1 MKVSSVT
8 GVSDSYGNATLVA
21 MSGAIR
27 SALTSYRNVTF
38 VERYYIPNISP
49 DESRCRDVYA
59 IGGINNLY
67 LTIENEADYN
77 TSIVVRV
84 YLKNNVHTDNYIVT
98 LTLKLDGEELGEKT
112 YLFDNKMYTFSDNGR
127 LYCLMFSTKNSKP
140 TDYIG
145 IDSGYIYI
153 NDSACK
159 DDSYGTKQYVNAY
172 IPNITYSETEKA
184 LKTRPLI
191 TADNIASA
199 TAFYSISGILYKMIN
214 SAFSAMNFSLIQI
227 GDTKYRQVYA
237 NYLFVKNGDNE

>member
-1 MKVSSVT
+1 MKVTNIT

-38 VERYYIPNISP
+38 VERYSI
-49 DESRCRDVYA
+49 DEVCCRDVYA
-59 IGGINNLY
+59 IDGINNLY
-67 LTIENEADYN
+67 LTIENESTFNAY
-77 TSIVVRV
+77 IVVRV

-98 LTLKLDGEELGEKT
+98 LTLELGGEMIGEDT
-112 YLFDNKMYTFSDNGR
+112 YLFDNKMYTFSENGQ
-127 LYCLMFSTKNSKP
+127 LYCLMFSTKNSTP

-145 IDSGYIYI
+145 IDSEYLYI

-159 DDSYGTKQYVNAY
+159 DDSYGTKQYVNTY

-214 SAFSAMNFSLIQI
+214 SAFTAMNFSLIQV

-237 NYLFVKNGDNE
+237 DYLFVKNGDDE

>member
-1 MKVSSVT
+1 MKVTNIT
-8 GVSDSYGNATLVA
+8 GASDSYGNATLVA

-38 VERYYIPNISP
+38 VERYYI
-49 DESRCRDVYA
+49 DEDYGRDVYA

-67 LTIENEADYN
+67 LTIENEATYN
-77 TSIVVRV
+77 AHIVVRT
-84 YLKNNVHTDNYIVT
+84 YLKNNVHTDNYIDTIT
-98 LTLKLDGEELGEKT
+98 LELGGEMIGEDT
-112 YLFDNKMYTFSDNGR
+112 YLFDNKMYTFSENGR
-127 LYCLMFSTKNSKP
+127 LYCLMFSTKNSTP

-191 TADNIASA
+191 TANNIASA

-237 NYLFVKNGDNE
+237 DYLFVKNGDDE

>member
-38 VERYYIPNISP
+38 VERYYI
-49 DESRCRDVYA
+49 DEDYGRDVYA

-67 LTIENEADYN
+67 LTIENEAAYN
-77 TSIVVRV
+77 PYIVVRV
-84 YLKNNVHTDNYIVT
+84 YLKNNVHTDNYIYTIT
-98 LTLKLDGEELGEKT
+98 LELGGEMLGERF
-112 YLFDNKMYTFSDNGR
+112 LFDNKMYTFSENGQ
-127 LYCLMFSTKNSKP
+127 LYCLMFSTQDSTP
-140 TDYIG
+140 TNFIG
-145 IDSGYIYI
+145 IDSEYLYI

-172 IPNITYSETEKA
+172 IPNITYAEAEKA

-191 TADNIASA
+191 TDNNIASA
-199 TAFYSISGILYKMIN
+199 TAFCSISGILYKMIN

-237 NYLFVKNGDNE
+237 GYLFVKNGDNE

>member
-8 GVSDSYGNATLVA
+8 GVSNFYGNATLVA

-38 VERYYIPNISP
+38 VERYSI
-49 DESRCRDVYA
+49 DEVCCRDVYA

-67 LTIENEADYN
+67 LTIENEATYN

-98 LTLKLDGEELGEKT
+98 LTLELGGEMIGENT
-112 YLFDNKMYTFSDNGR
+112 FLFDNKMYTFSENGR
-127 LYCLMFSTKNSKP
+127 LYCLMFSTKNSTP
-140 TDYIG
+140 TDFIG
-145 IDSGYIYI
+145 IDSGYLYI
-153 NDSACK
+153 DDSACK

-191 TADNIASA
+191 TADNIEFA

-214 SAFSAMNFSLIQI
+214 SAFSAMNFSLIQV

-237 NYLFVKNGDNE
+237 DYLFIKNGDDE

>member
-38 VERYYIPNISP
+38 VERYSI
-49 DESRCRDVYA
+49 DENYCRDVYA

-67 LTIENEADYN
+67 LTIENESTYN
-77 TSIVVRV
+77 PYIVVRT
-84 YLKNNVHTDNYIVT
+84 YLKNNVHTDNYIDTIT
-98 LTLKLDGEELGEKT
+98 LELGGEMLGERF
-112 YLFDNKMYTFSDNGR
+112 LFDNKMYTFSENGR
-127 LYCLMFSTKNSKP
+127 LYCLMFSTKDSIP
-140 TDYIG
+140 TNYIG
-145 IDSGYIYI
+145 IDSEYLYI

-184 LKTRPLI
+184 LKARPLI
-191 TADNIASA
+191 TANNIASA
-199 TAFYSISGILYKMIN
+199 TAFCSTPGILYKMIN

>member
-1 MKVSSVT
+1 MKVTSVT
-8 GVSDSYGNATLVA
+8 GASDSYGNATLVA

-38 VERYYIPNISP
+38 VERYSIGE
-49 DESRCRDVYA
+49 DRWRDVYA

-67 LTIENEADYN
+67 LTIENESEYN
-77 TSIVVRV
+77 ASIVVRV

-98 LTLKLDGEELGEKT
+98 LTLELGGEMIGTET
-112 YLFDNKMYTFSDNGR
+112 YLFYNKMYTFSDNGQ
-127 LYCLMFSTKNSKP
+127 LYCLMFSTKNSTP

-214 SAFSAMNFSLIQI
+214 SAFSAMNFSLIQV

-237 NYLFVKNGDNE
+237 NYLFVKNGDEE

>member
-8 GVSDSYGNATLVA
+8 GVSNSYGNATLAA

-38 VERYYIPNISP
+38 VERYSI
-49 DESRCRDVYA
+49 DEVCCRDVYA

-67 LTIENEADYN
+67 LTIENES
-77 TSIVVRV
+77 TSNPYIVVRV
-84 YLKNNVHTDNYIVT
+84 YLKNNVHTNNYIYTIT
-98 LTLKLDGEELGEKT
+98 LELGGEILGENT
-112 YLFDNKMYTFSDNGR
+112 YSFDNKMYTFSENGR
-127 LYCLMFSTKNSKP
+127 LYCLMFSTKNSTP

-199 TAFYSISGILYKMIN
+199 TAFCSISGILYKMIN
-214 SAFSAMNFSLIQI
+214 SAFGTMNFSLIQV

-237 NYLFVKNGDNE
+237 NYLFVKNGDDE

>member
-38 VERYYIPNISP
+38 VERYSI
-49 DESRCRDVYA
+49 DENYCRDVYA

-67 LTIENEADYN
+67 LTIENESTYN
-77 TSIVVRV
+77 PYIVVRT
-84 YLKNNVHTDNYIVT
+84 YLKNNVHTDNYIDTIT
-98 LTLKLDGEELGEKT
+98 LELGGEMLGERF
-112 YLFDNKMYTFSDNGR
+112 LFDNKMYTFSENGQ
-127 LYCLMFSTKNSKP
+127 LYCLMFSTKNSTP

-145 IDSGYIYI
+145 IDSGYLYI

-172 IPNITYSETEKA
+172 IPNITYAEAEKA
-184 LKTRPLI
+184 LKARPLI
-191 TADNIASA
+191 TDNNIASA
-199 TAFYSISGILYKMIN
+199 TAFCSISGILYKMIN
-214 SAFSAMNFSLIQI
+214 SAFSAMNFSLIQV

-237 NYLFVKNGDNE
+237 DYLFVKNGDNE

>member
-8 GVSDSYGNATLVA
+8 GVSNSYGNATLVA

-38 VERYYIPNISP
+38 VERYSI
-49 DESRCRDVYA
+49 DEDHCRDVYA

-67 LTIENEADYN
+67 LTIENEATYN

-84 YLKNNVHTDNYIVT
+84 YLKNNVHTNSYIYTIT
-98 LTLKLDGEELGEKT
+98 LQLGGEILGETT
-112 YLFDNKMYTFSDNGR
+112 YSFDNKLYTFSENGR
-127 LYCLMFSTKNSKP
+127 LYCLMFSTQDSTP
-140 TDYIG
+140 TNYIG
-145 IDSGYIYI
+145 IDSGYLYI
-153 NDSACK
+153 NDLACK

-184 LKTRPLI
+184 LKIKPLI

-214 SAFSAMNFSLIQI
+214 SAFSAMNFSLIQV

-237 NYLFVKNGDNE
+237 NYLFVKNGDDE

>member
-1 MKVSSVT
+1 MKVTSVT

-27 SALTSYRNVTF
+27 SALTSFNNVTF
-38 VERYYIPNISP
+38 VERYSIG
-49 DESRCRDVYA
+49 EGCWRDVYA

-67 LTIENEADYN
+67 LTLENESAGNPY
-77 TSIVVRV
+77 IVVRV

-98 LTLKLDGEELGEKT
+98 LTLELGGD
-112 YLFDNKMYTFSDNGR
+112 YLSTGMFLFSNKMYTFSDNGQ
-127 LYCLMFSTKNSKP
+127 LYCLMFSTQDSTP
-140 TDYIG
+140 TNYIG
-145 IDSGYIYI
+145 IDSGYLYI

-159 DDSYGTKQYVNAY
+159 DDSYGMRQYVNAY
-172 IPNITYSETEKA
+172 IPNITYAETEKV

-191 TADNIASA
+191 TANGIDTPS
-199 TAFYSISGILYKMIN
+199 FYSISGILYKMIN

-237 NYLFVKNGDNE
+237 NYLFVKNGDEE

>member
-8 GVSDSYGNATLVA
+8 GASNSYGNATLVA

-38 VERYYIPNISP
+38 VERYSI
-49 DESRCRDVYA
+49 DEGYCRDVYA
-59 IGGINNLY
+59 IDGINNLY
-67 LTIENEADYN
+67 LTIENESTDNAY
-77 TSIVVRV
+77 IVVRV

-98 LTLKLDGEELGEKT
+98 LTLELGGEMIGEDT
-112 YLFDNKMYTFSDNGR
+112 YLFDNKMYTFSENGQ
-127 LYCLMFSTKNSKP
+127 LYCLMFSTKNSTP
-140 TDYIG
+140 TDFIG
-145 IDSGYIYI
+145 IDSGYLYI
-153 NDSACK
+153 DDSACK

-191 TADNIASA
+191 TANNIASA

-237 NYLFVKNGDNE
+237 NYLFAKNGDDE

>member
-1 MKVSSVT
+1 MKVTNIT
-8 GVSDSYGNATLVA
+8 GASDSYGNATLVA

-38 VERYYIPNISP
+38 VERYSI
-49 DESRCRDVYA
+49 DEVCCRDVYA

-67 LTIENEADYN
+67 LTIENESDYN
-77 TSIVVRV
+77 ASIVVRV
-84 YLKNNVHTDNYIVT
+84 YLKNNVHTNNYIVT
-98 LTLKLDGEELGEKT
+98 ITLELGGEVLGEKT
-112 YLFDNKMYTFSDNGR
+112 YLFDNKMYTFSENGQ
-127 LYCLMFSTKNSKP
+127 LYCLMFSTKDSKP

-159 DDSYGTKQYVNAY
+159 DDSYGTKQHVNAY

-199 TAFYSISGILYKMIN
+199 TAFYSIPGILYKMIN
-214 SAFSAMNFSLIQI
+214 SAFTAMNFSLIQV

-237 NYLFVKNGDNE
+237 DYLFIKNGDDE

>member
-8 GVSDSYGNATLVA
+8 GVSNSYGNATLVA

-38 VERYYIPNISP
+38 VERYSI
-49 DESRCRDVYA
+49 DEIRCRDVYA

-67 LTIENEADYN
+67 LTIENESTDNAY
-77 TSIVVRV
+77 IVVRV

-98 LTLKLDGEELGEKT
+98 LTLELGGEMIGEDT
-112 YLFDNKMYTFSDNGR
+112 YLFDNKMYTFSENGQ

-140 TDYIG
+140 TDFIG
-145 IDSGYIYI
+145 IDSGYLYI
-153 NDSACK
+153 DDSACK

-214 SAFSAMNFSLIQI
+214 SAFSAMNFSLIQV

-237 NYLFVKNGDNE
+237 NYLFVKNGDDE

>member
-1 MKVSSVT
+1 MKVTSVT
-8 GVSDSYGNATLVA
+8 GASDSYGNATLVA

-38 VERYYIPNISP
+38 VERYYI
-49 DESRCRDVYA
+49 DEDYGRDVYA
-59 IGGINNLY
+59 IDGINNLY
-67 LTIENEADYN
+67 LTIENESTFNAY
-77 TSIVVRV
+77 IVVRV

-98 LTLKLDGEELGEKT
+98 ITLELGGEMIGEDT
-112 YLFDNKMYTFSDNGR
+112 YLFDNKMYTFSENGQ

-145 IDSGYIYI
+145 IDSGYLYI

-214 SAFSAMNFSLIQI
+214 SAFTAMNFSLIQV

-237 NYLFVKNGDNE
+237 DYLFVKNGDEE